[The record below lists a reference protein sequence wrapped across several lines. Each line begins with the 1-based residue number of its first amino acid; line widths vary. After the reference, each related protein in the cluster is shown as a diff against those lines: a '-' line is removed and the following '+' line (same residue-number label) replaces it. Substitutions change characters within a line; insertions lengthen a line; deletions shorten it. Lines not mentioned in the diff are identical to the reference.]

1 MSRGAWAAGDGTNI
15 LSPEAY
21 LLAVAQ
27 DMSEAVLQRKVE
39 DALSATGWR
48 WFHAPDNRPAGK
60 AGRVQRVVPGFPDLC
75 AVNARQRRV
84 LYAELKRHTG
94 RVTDDQA
101 AWHADLITAGQEVHV
116 WRPIDLLNGT
126 IVDVL
131 TGRNLR

>member
-1 MSRGAWAAGDGTNI
+1 MSRRDAWVGGGPNA

-27 DMSEAVLQRKVE
+27 DMTEAVLQRKVE
-39 DALSATGWR
+39 EALSATGWR

-75 AVNARQRRV
+75 AVNARQCRV

-94 RVTDDQA
+94 RVSPDQA
-101 AWHADLITAGQEVHV
+101 AWHLDLRRAGQEVHV
-116 WRPIDLLNGT
+116 WRPMDLLNGT
-126 IVDVL
+126 ILDVL
-131 TGRNLR
+131 TGRNTR